1 MTEYAM
7 PPETVRTLIAALEAR
22 GVAVCV
28 GGGWAIDA
36 LVGEVTRKH
45 SDLDIW
51 VDAAHTEG
59 LFAGLADQGVDR
71 IHPWPGDRPW
81 NFVVGDGHSRRVDL
95 HLYESLGDGRLHYGS
110 VNTPFLFTAHDLSGD
125 GDVGEC
131 EFNANLRSSP
141 CRTTPAT
148 RCVKSIDTMSLCC
161 ANTSV
166 YQRLRT
172 ASRSTA
178 ARANS
183 STQSCRMAAATKGLL
198 PQVRSAALGTR
209 APARL
214 VRLGDLDGA
223 LVRLGDADLVAERIA
238 QRAVDAV

>member
-110 VNTPFLFTAHDLSGD
+110 VNTPFLFTTHDLSGD
-125 GDVGEC
+125 GDVGGMRVQC
-131 EFNANLRSSP
+131 ESPEFALQNHTGYALRDIDRHDVAVL
-141 CRTTPAT
+141 CQHFGLPAPED
-148 RCVKSIDTMSLCC
+148 R
-161 ANTSV
+161 
-166 YQRLRT
+166 Q
-172 ASRSTA
+172 
-178 ARANS
+178 
-183 STQSCRMAAATKGLL
+183 
-198 PQVRSAALGTR
+198 
-209 APARL
+209 
-214 VRLGDLDGA
+214 
-223 LVRLGDADLVAERIA
+223 
-238 QRAVDAV
+238 